1 MKRAVITGPTG
12 AIGIALI
19 KELIRN
25 NIEVYAVC
33 RPGSKRI
40 ARIPVDE
47 KVKVI
52 ECALCDIKNLPS
64 RIDKKTD
71 VFYHFAWDGTFG
83 ESRNDME
90 LQNNNVKFA
99 LQSVKAAKELGCTK
113 FVGAGSQA
121 EYGRVEG
128 VLRPDT
134 PAFPENGYGIAKLCA
149 GQMTRIL
156 CGQLGIEHVWTRILS
171 IYGPYDGENTMIMST
186 IRELLKGGK
195 PALTAGEQM
204 WDYLYS
210 DDVAKA
216 FRMIGEK
223 GKNGATYCLGSGKAR
238 PLKEYVEI
246 LRDSIDSTL
255 PLGMGERPYGDKQV
269 MYLCAD
275 IENLTRDTGFVPE
288 TEFGEGIIKT
298 IEFVK
303 KEIV

>member
-19 KELIRN
+19 NELVAN

-40 ARIPVDE
+40 ARIPEDE
-47 KVKVI
+47 KVTII
-52 ECALCDIKNLPS
+52 ECSLSDIEKLPLLIE
-64 RIDKKTD
+64 RKTD

-90 LQNNNVKFA
+90 LQNNNVKYT
-99 LQSVKAAKELGCTK
+99 LQAVRVAKELGCTK

-186 IRELLKGGK
+186 ISKLLNGGK
-195 PALTAGEQM
+195 PALTKGEQM

-210 DDVAKA
+210 GDVAKA
-216 FRMIGEK
+216 FRLIGEK
-223 GKNGATYCLGSGKAR
+223 GKDGETYCLGSGKAR

-255 PLGMGERPYGDKQV
+255 PLGIGERPYGDKQV

-275 IENLTRDTGFVPE
+275 IENLTRDTGFVPD
-288 TEFGEGIIKT
+288 TDFVEGIIKT
-298 IEFVK
+298 IEFVR